1 MASRTKNAVRNIGW
15 GITYKVSTLL
25 LPFVVRTVMI
35 YSLGSEYLG
44 LSSLFTSVLNVLS
57 LAELGVGSAM
67 VYAMYKPV
75 AENDTDT
82 VCALLNL
89 YRKIYK
95 IIGTIIIVMG
105 MAIMPFLRNFISGD
119 TPDDVNI
126 YTLFTIYLF
135 NTAGSYLLF
144 AYQASVLNASQR
156 SDVASKVNMFTGII
170 KNLLQIIVLLFWRN
184 YYGYV
189 ILLPITSCAANII
202 LAVCARNMYPQYVCR
217 GKVKPQL
224 AKEIKG
230 KVMALFAVK
239 ITSVIYNSVDSIV
252 ISAFLGLVALAK
264 YNNYYYIMN
273 AVISIVTVVFTS
285 IVSSIGNS
293 IVLESDE
300 KNYKDYMNLSFVN
313 AWIVGWCT
321 VCLFCLYQ
329 PFMRLWVGESLMY
342 EMGVV
347 ICFCV
352 YFYAFQ
358 LKSVQS
364 AYKDAAGLWKEDM
377 WRSYVANA
385 FNLVMNIFLVQK
397 IGVYGILLSTIL
409 ALTIITYPWQTW
421 MIHKKLF
428 HCSMWMY
435 IKRLGL
441 YTIITS
447 VACVITYGICGL
459 VSGNGVA
466 EFFVKIMI
474 CVILPNVIF
483 FVCTFRMKEF
493 SEMVKIAQEILRRK

>member
-1 MASRTKNAVRNIGW
+1 MASRTKNATRNIVW
-15 GITYKVSTLL
+15 GIAYKVSTLF

-67 VYAMYKPV
+67 VYAMYKPI
-75 AENDTDT
+75 AEKDIDT
-82 VCALLNL
+82 VCGLMNL
-89 YRKIYK
+89 YRKIYR
-95 IIGTIIIVMG
+95 IIGVIIIIVG
-105 MAIMPFLRNFISGD
+105 VAIMPFLHKFISGD
-119 TPDDVNI
+119 VPDDINI
-126 YTLFTIYLF
+126 YLLFIIYLI

-156 SDVASKVNMFTGII
+156 NDVASKVNMFTGIA
-170 KNLLQIIVLLFWRN
+170 KNVLQIVILLLLRN

-189 ILLPITSCAANII
+189 LLLPITSLAANII
-202 LAVCARNMYPQYVCR
+202 TAVCARKMFPEYSCR
-217 GKVKPQL
+217 GTVETKL
-224 AKEIKG
+224 IEEIKS

-264 YNNYYYIMN
+264 YNNYYYIMS
-273 AVISIVTVVFTS
+273 AIISIVTVLFTS
-285 IVSSIGNS
+285 ITSSIGNS
-293 IVLESDE
+293 IVLESDQ
-300 KNYKDYMNLSFVN
+300 KNYKDYMNLSYIN

-321 VCLFCLYQ
+321 VCLLCLYQ
-329 PFMRLWVGESLMY
+329 PFMKLWVGEELMFG
-342 EMGVV
+342 MGIV

-377 WRSYVANA
+377 WRSYAANA
-385 FNLVMNIFLVQK
+385 FNLVLNIILVQLVG
-397 IGVYGILLSTIL
+397 IYGILLSTIL
-409 ALTIITYPWQTW
+409 ALTVITYPWQTW

-428 HCSMWMY
+428 HCSMWGYLKKLAVYTMITLAACAGTY
-435 IKRLGL
+435 WICEKIPGKGILNLILRL
-441 YTIITS
+441 I
-447 VACVITYGICGL
+447 VC
-459 VSGNGVA
+459 
-466 EFFVKIMI
+466 MI
-474 CVILPNVIF
+474 VPNVIF
-483 FVCTFRMKEF
+483 LVTTFKMNEF
-493 SEMVKIAQEILRRK
+493 NESLRIVKRILKR

>member
-1 MASRTKNAVRNIGW
+1 MASRTKNATRNIVW
-15 GITYKVSTLL
+15 GIAYKVSTLF

-67 VYAMYKPV
+67 VYAMYKPI
-75 AENDTDT
+75 AEKDIDT
-82 VCALLNL
+82 VCGLMNL
-89 YRKIYK
+89 YRKIYR
-95 IIGTIIIVMG
+95 IIGVIIIIVG
-105 MAIMPFLRNFISGD
+105 VAIMPFLHKFISGD
-119 TPDDVNI
+119 VPDNINI
-126 YTLFTIYLF
+126 YLLFIIYLI

-156 SDVASKVNMFTGII
+156 NDVASKVNMFTGIA
-170 KNLLQIIVLLFWRN
+170 KNVLQIVILLLLRN

-189 ILLPITSCAANII
+189 LLLPITSLAANII
-202 LAVCARNMYPQYVCR
+202 TAVCARKMFPEYSCR
-217 GKVKPQL
+217 GTVETKL
-224 AKEIKG
+224 IKEIKS

-264 YNNYYYIMN
+264 YNNYYYIMS
-273 AVISIVTVVFTS
+273 AIISIVTVLFTS
-285 IVSSIGNS
+285 ITSSIGNS
-293 IVLESDE
+293 IVLESDQ
-300 KNYKDYMNLSFVN
+300 KNYKDYMNLSYIN

-321 VCLFCLYQ
+321 VCLLCLYQ
-329 PFMRLWVGESLMY
+329 PFMKLWVGEELMFG
-342 EMGVV
+342 MGIV

-377 WRSYVANA
+377 WRSYAANA
-385 FNLVMNIFLVQK
+385 FNLVLNIILVQLVG
-397 IGVYGILLSTIL
+397 IYGILLSTIL
-409 ALTIITYPWQTW
+409 ALTVITYPWQTW

-428 HCSMWMY
+428 HCSMWGYLKKLAVYTMITLAACAGTY
-435 IKRLGL
+435 WICEKIPGKGILNLILRL
-441 YTIITS
+441 I
-447 VACVITYGICGL
+447 VC
-459 VSGNGVA
+459 
-466 EFFVKIMI
+466 MI
-474 CVILPNVIF
+474 VPNVIF
-483 FVCTFRMKEF
+483 LVTTFKMNEF
-493 SEMVKIAQEILRRK
+493 NESLRIVKRILKR

>member
-1 MASRTKNAVRNIGW
+1 MASRSKNATRNIVW

-25 LPFVVRTVMI
+25 LPFIVRTVMI

-75 AENDTDT
+75 AEGDVDT

-89 YRKIYK
+89 YKKVYK
-95 IIGTIIIVMG
+95 IIGVIIIVAG
-105 MAIMPFLRNFISGD
+105 LAIMPFLRNFISGD
-119 TPDDVNI
+119 VPDDVNI
-126 YTLFTIYLF
+126 YVLFAIYLF
-135 NTAGSYLLF
+135 NTAGIYLLF

-156 SDVASKVNMFTGII
+156 NDIASKVNMFTGIA
-170 KNLLQIIVLLFWRN
+170 KNFLQIIILLLWHN

-189 ILLPITSCAANII
+189 ILLPITSYAANII
-202 LAVCARNMYPQYVCR
+202 LAICARKMYPQYVCY
-217 GKVKPQL
+217 GKVAPQM

-273 AVISIVTVVFTS
+273 AVISIVTVIFTS
-285 IVSSIGNS
+285 IISSIGNS
-293 IVLESDE
+293 IVLESDS
-300 KNYKDYMNLSFVN
+300 KNYKDYMNLSFIN

-329 PFMRLWVGESLMY
+329 PFMRLWVGKDLMY
-342 EMGVV
+342 GLGVV

-377 WRSYVANA
+377 WRSYAANA
-385 FNLVMNIFLVQK
+385 FNLVMNIILVQM

-409 ALTIITYPWQTW
+409 ALTVITYPWQTW

-428 HCSMWMY
+428 HCSMRPY
-435 IKRLGL
+435 IVRLGI
-441 YTIITS
+441 YT
-447 VACVITYGICGL
+447 VITLIACTVTYIFCGL
-459 VSGNGVA
+459 VSETGILS
-466 EFFVKIMI
+466 FLIKFVI
-474 CVILPNVIF
+474 CAVIPNVIF
-483 FVCTFRMKEF
+483 LVSTFKMKEF
-493 SEMVKIAQEILRRK
+493 SEMTKIVKKVLGRK

>member
-1 MASRTKNAVRNIGW
+1 MASRTKNATRNIVW
-15 GITYKVSTLL
+15 GIIYKMSTLI
-25 LPFVVRTVMI
+25 LPFIVRTVMI

-44 LSSLFTSVLNVLS
+44 LSSLFTSVLSVLS

-89 YRKIYK
+89 YKKIYK
-95 IIGTIIIVMG
+95 IIGIVIVVVG
-105 MAIMPFLRNFISGD
+105 LAIMPFLRNFISGD
-119 TPDDVNI
+119 VPDDVNI
-126 YTLFTIYLF
+126 YVLFIVYLA

-156 SDVASKVNMFTGII
+156 NDVASKVNMFTGIA
-170 KNLLQIIVLLFWRN
+170 KNFVQIIILLFWHN

-189 ILLPITSCAANII
+189 ILLPITSYIANII
-202 LAVCARNMYPQYVCR
+202 LAVCARKMYPQYVCR
-217 GKVKPQL
+217 GKVKPQII
-224 AKEIKG
+224 KEIKG

-239 ITSVIYNSVDSIV
+239 ITGVIYNSVDSIV

-273 AVISIVTVVFTS
+273 AIISIVTVVFTS

-293 IVLESDE
+293 IVLESDK
-300 KNYKDYMNLSFVN
+300 KNYNDYMNLSFIN

-329 PFMRLWVGESLMY
+329 PFMKLWVGEDLMY
-342 EMGVV
+342 GMGIV
-347 ICFCV
+347 ICFCM

-377 WRSYVANA
+377 WRSYAANA
-385 FNLVMNIFLVQK
+385 FNLVMNIILVQI
-397 IGVYGILLSTIL
+397 IGIYGILLSTIL
-409 ALTIITYPWQTW
+409 ALTVVTYPWQTW

-428 HCSMWMY
+428 HCSMWPY
-435 IKRLGL
+435 IGRLGI
-441 YTIITS
+441 YAVITF
-447 VACVITYGICGL
+447 VACAVTYAFCGLIRGNGIFEFLLKIIICGIVPNIIFL
-459 VSGNGVA
+459 VT
-466 EFFVKIMI
+466 
-474 CVILPNVIF
+474 
-483 FVCTFRMKEF
+483 TFKMKEF
-493 SEMVKIAQEILRRK
+493 SEMTKIAKRVFRRG

>member
-1 MASRTKNAVRNIGW
+1 MASRTKNATRNIVW
-15 GITYKVSTLL
+15 GIAYKVSTLF

-67 VYAMYKPV
+67 VYAMYKPI
-75 AENDTDT
+75 AEKDIDT
-82 VCALLNL
+82 VCGLMNL
-89 YRKIYK
+89 YRKIYR
-95 IIGTIIIVMG
+95 IIGMIIIIVG
-105 MAIMPFLRNFISGD
+105 VAIMPFLHKFISGD
-119 TPDDVNI
+119 VPDDINI
-126 YTLFTIYLF
+126 YLLFIIYLI

-156 SDVASKVNMFTGII
+156 NDVASKVNMFTGIA
-170 KNLLQIIVLLFWRN
+170 KNVLQIVILLLLRN

-189 ILLPITSCAANII
+189 LLLPITSLAANII
-202 LAVCARNMYPQYVCR
+202 TTVCARKMFPEYSCR
-217 GKVKPQL
+217 GTVETKL
-224 AKEIKG
+224 IKEIKS

-264 YNNYYYIMN
+264 YNNYYYIMS
-273 AVISIVTVVFTS
+273 AIISIVTVLFTS
-285 IVSSIGNS
+285 ITSSIGNS
-293 IVLESDE
+293 IVLESDQ
-300 KNYKDYMNLSFVN
+300 KNYKDYMNLSYIN

-321 VCLFCLYQ
+321 VCLLCLYQ
-329 PFMRLWVGESLMY
+329 PFMKLWVGEELMFG
-342 EMGVV
+342 MGIV

-377 WRSYVANA
+377 WRSYAANA
-385 FNLVMNIFLVQK
+385 FNLVLNIILVQLVG
-397 IGVYGILLSTIL
+397 IYGILLSTIL
-409 ALTIITYPWQTW
+409 ALTVITYPWQTW

-428 HCSMWMY
+428 HCSMWGYLKKLAVYTMITLAACAGTY
-435 IKRLGL
+435 WICEKIPGKGILNLILRL
-441 YTIITS
+441 I
-447 VACVITYGICGL
+447 VC
-459 VSGNGVA
+459 
-466 EFFVKIMI
+466 MI
-474 CVILPNVIF
+474 VPNVIF
-483 FVCTFRMKEF
+483 LVTTFKMNEF
-493 SEMVKIAQEILRRK
+493 NESLRIVKRILKR

>member
-1 MASRTKNAVRNIGW
+1 MASRTKNATRNIIW

-25 LPFVVRTVMI
+25 LPFIVRTVMI

-67 VYAMYKPV
+67 VYAMYKPI
-75 AENDTDT
+75 AEKDTYT

-89 YRKIYK
+89 YKKIYR
-95 IIGTIIIVMG
+95 IIGIVIICAGLI
-105 MAIMPFLRNFISGD
+105 IMPFLRRFISGD
-119 TPDDVNI
+119 VPNDVNI
-126 YTLFTIYLF
+126 YILFIIYLV

-156 SDVASKVNMFTGII
+156 NDVASKVNMFTGIT
-170 KNLLQIIVLLFWRN
+170 KNLLQIIVLILWHN

-189 ILLPITSCAANII
+189 VLLPLTSLTANII
-202 LAVCARNMYPQYVCR
+202 LAFCAWKMYPEYVCR
-217 GKVKPQL
+217 GQVETRL
-224 AKEIKG
+224 VKEIKG

-239 ITSVIYNSVDSIV
+239 ITNVIYNSVDSIV

-273 AVISIVTVVFTS
+273 AIISIVTVVFTS
-285 IVSSIGNS
+285 IISSIGNS
-293 IVLESDE
+293 IVLESDQ
-300 KNYKDYMNLSFVN
+300 KNYHDYMNLSFIN

-329 PFMRLWVGESLMY
+329 PFMKLWVGEDLMFG
-342 EMGVV
+342 MGIVV
-347 ICFCV
+347 CFCI

-377 WRSYVANA
+377 WRSYAANI
-385 FNLVMNIFLVQK
+385 FNLVMNIILVK
-397 IGVYGILLSTIL
+397 TIGIYGILLSTIL
-409 ALTIITYPWQTW
+409 ALTLITYPWQTW

-428 HCSMWMY
+428 HCSMWPY
-435 IKRLGL
+435 LIKLGI
-441 YTIITS
+441 YTIVTLIACGVTYFICTLITEENILS
-447 VACVITYGICGL
+447 FFIKIIICMIVPNITFLI
-459 VSGNGVA
+459 A
-466 EFFVKIMI
+466 M
-474 CVILPNVIF
+474 
-483 FVCTFRMKEF
+483 FRMKEF
-493 SEMVKIAQEILRRK
+493 KETIKIVRRVLKK

>member
-1 MASRTKNAVRNIGW
+1 MASRTKNATRNIVW
-15 GITYKVSTLL
+15 GIAYKVSTLF

-67 VYAMYKPV
+67 VYAMYKPI
-75 AENDTDT
+75 AEKDIDT
-82 VCALLNL
+82 VCGLMNL
-89 YRKIYK
+89 YRKIYR
-95 IIGTIIIVMG
+95 IIGVIIIIVG
-105 MAIMPFLRNFISGD
+105 VAIMPFLHKFISGD
-119 TPDDVNI
+119 VPDDINI
-126 YTLFTIYLF
+126 YLLFIIYLI

-156 SDVASKVNMFTGII
+156 NDVASKVNMFTGIA
-170 KNLLQIIVLLFWRN
+170 KNVLQIVILLLLRN

-189 ILLPITSCAANII
+189 LLLPITSLAANII
-202 LAVCARNMYPQYVCR
+202 TAVCARKMFPEYSCR
-217 GKVKPQL
+217 GTVETKL
-224 AKEIKG
+224 IKEIKS

-264 YNNYYYIMN
+264 YNNYYYIMS
-273 AVISIVTVVFTS
+273 AIISIVTVLFTS
-285 IVSSIGNS
+285 ITSSIGNS
-293 IVLESDE
+293 IVLESDQ
-300 KNYKDYMNLSFVN
+300 KNYKDYMNLSYIN

-321 VCLFCLYQ
+321 VCLLCLYQ
-329 PFMRLWVGESLMY
+329 PFMKLWVGEELMFG
-342 EMGVV
+342 MGIV

-377 WRSYVANA
+377 WRSYAANA
-385 FNLVMNIFLVQK
+385 FNLVLNIILVQLVG
-397 IGVYGILLSTIL
+397 IYGILLSTIL
-409 ALTIITYPWQTW
+409 ALTVITYPWQTW

-428 HCSMWMY
+428 HCSMWGYLKKLAVYTMITLAACAGTY
-435 IKRLGL
+435 WICEKIPGKGILNLILRL
-441 YTIITS
+441 I
-447 VACVITYGICGL
+447 VC
-459 VSGNGVA
+459 
-466 EFFVKIMI
+466 MI
-474 CVILPNVIF
+474 VPNVIF
-483 FVCTFRMKEF
+483 LVTTFKMNEF
-493 SEMVKIAQEILRRK
+493 NESLRIVKRILKR